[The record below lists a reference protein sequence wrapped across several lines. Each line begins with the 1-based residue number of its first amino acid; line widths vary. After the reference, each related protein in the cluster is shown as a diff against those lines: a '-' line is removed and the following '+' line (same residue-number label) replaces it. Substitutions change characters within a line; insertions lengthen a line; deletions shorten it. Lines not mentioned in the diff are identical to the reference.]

1 MKIHY
6 LTEKSTLCFVML
18 VSINKEK
25 KTGGEMTQA
34 MYAHMNNKRKKKERK
49 KKTTSHFWYYF

>member
-34 MYAHMNNKRKKKERK
+34 MYAHMKNKTLKKKK
-49 KKTTSHFWYYF
+49 K